1 MSRELT
7 EQKIAALKSSLQH
20 HHLDAGQQQ
29 ALHTELDALEERLQ
43 AQLPPDAEALE
54 AQLRDWEARM
64 AVEYPLLTSVITDAL
79 QKLSAMGI

>member
-1 MSRELT
+1 MPRELT
-7 EQKIAALKSSLQH
+7 EEKIAALKASLQG

-29 ALHTELDALEERLQ
+29 ALHTELDALEQRLR
-43 AQLPPDAEALE
+43 AQLPPDAETLE

-64 AVEYPLLTSVITDAL
+64 AVEHPVLTTVIAEAM